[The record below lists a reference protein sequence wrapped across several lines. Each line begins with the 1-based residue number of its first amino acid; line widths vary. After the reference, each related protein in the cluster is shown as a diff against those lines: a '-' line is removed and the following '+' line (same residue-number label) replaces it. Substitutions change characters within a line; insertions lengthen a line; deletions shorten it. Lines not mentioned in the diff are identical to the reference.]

1 MASGRTIKVDR
12 VGVVNSN
19 GESGVAVAIRGVSR
33 EEPIGRWIAW
43 SAKIA
48 LDYVVECRSEV
59 EDNAEK
65 QNDVRLTS
73 FGERIKCKVERTYVS
88 PGDAV
93 IVLGEKLLLDF
104 PTWTSMDFAE
114 ARPAAA
120 IKARVVERSMVYRA
134 CKAIL

>member
-1 MASGRTIKVDR
+1 VASGRAIKVDR

-65 QNDVRLTS
+65 QNDVRINS
-73 FGERIKCKVERTYVS
+73 FGEITRLK
-88 PGDAV
+88 
-93 IVLGEKLLLDF
+93 LEKL
-104 PTWTSMDFAE
+104 T
-114 ARPAAA
+114 
-120 IKARVVERSMVYRA
+120 YRQETR
-134 CKAIL
+134 